1 MKIKHVVTA
10 AGAYLAG
17 MAGMVSA
24 AVSQNGTRVYVQPD
38 AVNGYN
44 KLNQFELFQYVLDVL
59 DVLNYLVYITAIGV
73 AIYCTV
79 LVLINVV
86 NGKRNP
92 NAIKD
97 ELAAQEG
104 LKKVVKIM
112 VMMKIGL
119 VAIDFLFYV
128 S

>member
-10 AGAYLAG
+10 AGASLAG
-17 MAGMVSA
+17 MVSAVSA

-44 KLNQFELFQYVLDVL
+44 KLNQFELFKYVLDVL

-79 LVLINVV
+79 LVLVNVV